1 MFIQL
6 VLSVLLINVIDVVT
20 HDPQL
25 SQSGIVF
32 TLFDCFLECVA
43 HNGDQHV
50 QESDL
55 NHESRDQEKQ
65 VDEHLLI
72 ARCPK
77 SIKLELAEAQL
88 ILILEGI
95 KDPETA
101 DVRNELG

>member
-1 MFIQL
+1 MFVQL

-25 SQSGIVF
+25 RQSGIVF

-55 NHESRDQEKQ
+55 RDKRGEYKDQIADSEKPMVCEAIQ
-65 VDEHLLI
+65 DKLTKHQHVLI
-72 ARCPK
+72 ER
-77 SIKLELAEAQL
+77 
-88 ILILEGI
+88 
-95 KDPETA
+95 
-101 DVRNELG
+101 

>member
-1 MFIQL
+1 MFVQL

-55 NHESRDQEKQ
+55 RDEGGAQKDH
-65 VDEHLLI
+65 VADDI
-72 ARCPK
+72 
-77 SIKLELAEAQL
+77 IYMVLEA
-88 ILILEGI
+88 IH
-95 KDPETA
+95 T
-101 DVRNELG
+101 ELTKH